1 MPTVFNVSTKA
12 MCAMAMNNAE
22 MVRMKM
28 QKHVEVRVHYN
39 YLLEQYS
46 YKLND
51 TKQQQYNGILNDTQ

>member
-1 MPTVFNVSTKA
+1 

-28 QKHVEVRVHYN
+28 QKHVEVRVHHDH
-39 YLLEQYS
+39 LLEIAQYS

>member
-28 QKHVEVRVHYN
+28 QKHVEVHVHHD
-39 YLLEQYS
+39 YLLDIEY
-46 YKLND
+46 
-51 TKQQQYNGILNDTQ
+51 